1 MIAIDSMELTTRTTR
16 ALMSAGI
23 YTSEDLECLT
33 ENMLLR
39 IPNLGRKSFSE
50 LKDAC
55 ERFDIQLLDQKYKNL
70 LKLLD
75 RFEKV
80 RSNNMSYIC
89 GTTRNGLMKFDEA
102 V

>member
-1 MIAIDSMELTTRTTR
+1 MKLTSRTER
-16 ALMSAGI
+16 ALTYAGI

-39 IPNLGRKSFSE
+39 IPNFGRKSLSE

-55 ERFDIQLLDQKYKNL
+55 EEFGVELLNEKYKNL

-75 RFEKV
+75 RYAEV
-80 RSNNMSYIC
+80 QNNNMSVIC
-89 GTTRNGLMKFDEA
+89 GTTKNGLMKFED

>member
-1 MIAIDSMELTTRTTR
+1 MITIDTMELTTRTER
-16 ALMSAGI
+16 ALSYAGV

-39 IPNLGRKSFSE
+39 IPNLGRKSLNE

-70 LKLLD
+70 LKMLD

-80 RSNNMSYIC
+80 RGNNMSYIC
-89 GTTRNGLMKFDEA
+89 GSTKNGLMKFEECI
-102 V
+102 